1 MRREGRIVGRLAG
14 KVAIV
19 TGGTSG
25 LGEAASLR
33 LAEEGAAVLVTGR
46 DEKRGQAVA
55 GEIEASGGRA
65 EFRPLDVTDE
75 AAWQAAVDEVVAE
88 HGRLDILFN
97 NAGITRAEPLEQVS
111 LETWRRIMAVN
122 AEGVFLGTKH
132 AIPVMRA
139 SGGGSIIN
147 MSSVL
152 GMVGAAHLAAYTAS
166 KAAVR
171 YFTKCVALECARDGS
186 GIRVNSIHPAF
197 IHTPMMDET
206 AMRMYGDVQKG
217 AEAFGK
223 RHPVG
228 HVGQP
233 RDVADG
239 VVYLASDESRFV
251 TGTELVIDGGYTA
264 E

>member
-1 MRREGRIVGRLAG
+1 MARLAG

-19 TGGTSG
+19 TGATSG
-25 LGEAASLR
+25 LGAAAAVR
-33 LAEEGAAVLVTGR
+33 MAEEGAAVLVTGR
-46 DEKRGQAVA
+46 DEGRGRAVA
-55 GEIEASGGRA
+55 ETIAAAGGTAWFRA
-65 EFRPLDVTDE
+65 LDVTDE
-75 AAWQAAVDEVVAE
+75 AAWQATVDGVEAE

-97 NAGITRAEPLEQVS
+97 NAGATRAEPIADVT

-122 AEGVFLGTKH
+122 ADGVFLGTKA
-132 AIPVMRA
+132 AILAMRR

-152 GMVGAAHLAAYTAS
+152 GIVGTAHLAAYTAS
-166 KAAVR
+166 KGAVR

-186 GIRVNSIHPAF
+186 RIRVNSIHPAF

-206 AMRMYGDVQKG
+206 AIRMFGD
-217 AEAFGK
+217 AEAGPAEFGK
-223 RHPVG
+223 LHPVG
-228 HVGQP
+228 HVGEP
-233 RDVADG
+233 NDVANG
-239 VVYLASDESRFV
+239 VVYLASDEAKFV

>member
-1 MRREGRIVGRLAG
+1 MARVAG

-19 TGGTSG
+19 TGATSG
-25 LGEAASLR
+25 LGAAAAVR

-46 DEKRGQAVA
+46 DEDRGQAVVEAIASA
-55 GEIEASGGRA
+55 GGEAR
-65 EFRPLDVTDE
+65 FRPLDVTDE
-75 AAWQAAVDEVVAE
+75 VAWQATVDSVMAA
-88 HGRLDILFN
+88 HGRLDILLN
-97 NAGITRAEPLEQVS
+97 NAGTTRAEPICDVT

-122 AEGVFLGTKH
+122 ADGVFLGTRS
-132 AIPVMRA
+132 AIPAMRR

-152 GMVGAAHLAAYTAS
+152 GMVGTAHLAAYTAS
-166 KAAVR
+166 KGAVR

-206 AMRMYGDVQKG
+206 ATRMFG
-217 AEAFGK
+217 AAAAGPREFGK
-223 RHPVG
+223 LHPVG
-228 HVGQP
+228 HVGEP
-233 RDVADG
+233 DDIASG
-239 VVYLASDESRFV
+239 VVYLASDEAKFV

>member
-1 MRREGRIVGRLAG
+1 MARLAG

-19 TGGTSG
+19 TGATSG
-25 LGEAASLR
+25 IGAAAARR

-46 DEKRGQAVA
+46 DEGRGAAVA
-55 GEIEASGGRA
+55 EAIAAAGGAAR
-65 EFRPLDVTDE
+65 FQPLDVTDE
-75 AAWQAAVDEVVAE
+75 SAWQATIEGVMGA

-97 NAGITRAEPLEQVS
+97 NAGITRAEPIGEVS
-111 LETWRRIMAVN
+111 LETWQRIMAVN
-122 AEGVFLGTKH
+122 ADGVFLGTKG
-132 AIPVMRA
+132 AITAMRQG
-139 SGGGSIIN
+139 GGGSIIN

-152 GMVGAAHLAAYTAS
+152 GMVGTANLAAYTAS
-166 KAAVR
+166 KGAVR

-206 AMRMYGDVQKG
+206 AIRMFGD
-217 AEAFGK
+217 AETGIREFGK
-223 RHPVG
+223 LHPVG
-228 HVGQP
+228 HVGEP
-233 RDVADG
+233 DDIANG
-239 VVYLASDESRFV
+239 VVYLASDEAKFV